1 MNMSNRIITSQ
12 STKIKTVFVGKQK
25 KQTIVV
31 EIVDEINQPVS
42 GINYTISN
50 QEGVVF
56 SDKTTN
62 ELGQIIIEDAEY
74 RDYWLTLDAQPFV
87 STMENRSLRV
97 DRNKSTVELRAKDEK
112 CNYRYAVIGE
122 LCDSKPRIGDS
133 ESLPDFHFPNKTF
146 KGVCLPANTLNK
158 KLIIEVCPF
167 RAWNFVFE
175 NTDNYSLINAYNM
188 ALLSNI
194 AYLKNNRAAPL
205 LKRQAVDR
213 FVSYIDSKKV
223 QPDGEDRQR
232 KKSVNY
238 FFNHAC
244 LDLDDQPYIFEEGIF
259 QLQPIVK
266 DVPFRDRYTEFNYLS
281 SVDEEGSTLVKM
293 RDFLAG
299 HSTQLFYIL
308 SRKEAIIVWRGTET
322 TATDINTDLK
332 FSQITEMLCEVAAG
346 NLSCVQDTKLHV
358 KATVHKGF
366 QTAFNAVV
374 RKEVQKFFEFRSSF
388 ENRKVFIGGH
398 SLGGALA
405 LLYAITQ
412 RDKNIVLYTYGM
424 PRTINKFSVD
434 NLNNLVHYRH
444 VNENDIVPTVPAEM
458 IADGEILKVLGP
470 FTFLFTPILFLP
482 KLIFSNV
489 FAFFKKTIT
498 KEVSNEIYLHQGNLV
513 AFITVYSDKLKKY
526 RYGNELPG
534 LKLFFISD
542 LDKINTNKV
551 IDNQMRLVK
560 SLKKIGCRTDVYR
573 TETGRYACIPESN
586 AGVVSGLNSHSING
600 YIQYIFC
607 RLMETTAATTQYLNM
622 DYIESNKRAVELS
635 LQEKH
640 KFSKY
645 LSARNMSFIAVD
657 DALSQSLNIFND
669 EEVSQTINRFFVGN
683 TYDLNQLQ
691 NFGFNIQS
699 LEPEVLPL
707 ENYG

>member
-1 MNMSNRIITSQ
+1 MSNRIITSQ

-74 RDYWLTLDAQPFV
+74 RDYWLTLDAQNFV
-87 STMENRSLRV
+87 LTMENRSLRV

-194 AYLKNNRAAPL
+194 AYLKNGEVNHPN
-205 LKRQAVDR
+205 KRSNVNVNDT
-213 FVSYIDSKKV
+213 YISTKNFID
-223 QPDGEDRQR
+223 DGRERER

-244 LDLDDQPYIFEEGIF
+244 LDLDDQPYIFEEGVF

-332 FSQITEMLCEVAAG
+332 FSQKTEMLCEVAAG

-444 VNENDIVPTVPAEM
+444 VNENDIVPTV
-458 IADGEILKVLGP
+458 
-470 FTFLFTPILFLP
+470 
-482 KLIFSNV
+482 
-489 FAFFKKTIT
+489 
-498 KEVSNEIYLHQGNLV
+498 
-513 AFITVYSDKLKKY
+513 
-526 RYGNELPG
+526 
-534 LKLFFISD
+534 
-542 LDKINTNKV
+542 
-551 IDNQMRLVK
+551 
-560 SLKKIGCRTDVYR
+560 
-573 TETGRYACIPESN
+573 
-586 AGVVSGLNSHSING
+586 
-600 YIQYIFC
+600 
-607 RLMETTAATTQYLNM
+607 
-622 DYIESNKRAVELS
+622 
-635 LQEKH
+635 
-640 KFSKY
+640 
-645 LSARNMSFIAVD
+645 
-657 DALSQSLNIFND
+657 
-669 EEVSQTINRFFVGN
+669 
-683 TYDLNQLQ
+683 
-691 NFGFNIQS
+691 
-699 LEPEVLPL
+699 
-707 ENYG
+707 